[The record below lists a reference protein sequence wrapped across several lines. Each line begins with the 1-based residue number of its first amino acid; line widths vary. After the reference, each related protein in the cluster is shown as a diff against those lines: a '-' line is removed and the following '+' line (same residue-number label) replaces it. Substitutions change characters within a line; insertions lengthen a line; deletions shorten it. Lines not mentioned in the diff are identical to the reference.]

1 MKTLF
6 RGRKGWGGVWA
17 FKKGMRSQT
26 LSDFRKDVYW
36 EAFKRGRAFIGGFTV
51 LIISFVRL
59 TLIRVGFLGV
69 CFAVGGHPLSKTC

>member
-51 LIISFVRL
+51 LII
-59 TLIRVGFLGV
+59 GFLGV
-69 CFAVGGHPLSKTC
+69 RFAVGGHPLSKTC